1 MTIRSLS
8 LRAALTLIA
17 GAALLGAGYLAG
29 SRHRGGGDSMA
40 AAAVPSAGG
49 APAPR
54 KVLYWHDPMVPN
66 QHFDKPGKSP
76 FMDMQLQPVY
86 ADGDDGAPGAQPGIR
101 IDAGLQQDLGIRYAK
116 VQRRE
121 TRDGIDAIG
130 TTQFDESRAEVVQSR
145 VTGYIDRLY
154 ANAPQQRIAKG
165 APVASL
171 FVPDWLAPQEEYL
184 ALRRGSGGAGGSGSP
199 ADAALLDAARA
210 RMRALSIPDALV
222 AAAERSGRAQTH
234 LTLAAPDSGVVSEL
248 DLREG
253 AMVAPGQT
261 IAKING
267 LSTLWLLVEIPEA
280 LALRVRPGMAV
291 DATPAADAS
300 RHIQGRLREILP
312 GIDTGSRTLQARVE
326 LDNRSLALTPG
337 MLMRVRVD
345 GGATRS
351 RLVVPSEAVIV
362 TGKRSVVIVRDA
374 DGKLRPATVSVGR
387 DLGDFTEVLDGL
399 GEGETVVASG
409 QFLIDS
415 EASLK
420 SVLPRLEHDAA
431 SSEAGGT
438 AGNEARNGPG
448 AMDTSSRPAASSAAS
463 AMSSMPASPASAAD
477 AAGLYETTGRIE
489 HIDAQAITLSHQPVP
504 ALGWPAMTMSF
515 EKPSPGAF
523 ADAKVGQT
531 VRFAF
536 RHAGEGYRL
545 SAVEP
550 SGGPQ

>member
-8 LRAALTLIA
+8 LRAALALIA

-29 SRHRGGGDSMA
+29 SRHRDGGDSMA
-40 AAAVPSAGG
+40 AAATPSAGG

-86 ADGDDGAPGAQPGIR
+86 ADGDDGAQPGIR

-154 ANAPQQRIAKG
+154 ANAPRQRIAKG

-280 LALRVRPGMAV
+280 LALRVRPGMTV

-362 TGKRSVVIVRDA
+362 TGKRSVVIVHDA

-431 SSEAGGT
+431 SREAGG
-438 AGNEARNGPG
+438 EARNGPG
-448 AMDTSSRPAASSAAS
+448 AMDASSRAATSS
-463 AMSSMPASPASAAD
+463 MSSMPASPASAAD

-489 HIDAQAITLSHQPVP
+489 HIDAQGITLSHQPVP

>member
-8 LRAALTLIA
+8 LRAALALIG

-29 SRHRGGGDSMA
+29 SRHRDGGDSMA
-40 AAAVPSAGG
+40 AAATPSAGG

-86 ADGDDGAPGAQPGIR
+86 ADGDDGAQPGIR

-253 AMVAPGQT
+253 AMVPPGQT

-280 LALRVRPGMAV
+280 LALRVRPGMTV

-362 TGKRSVVIVRDA
+362 TGKRSVVIVHDA
-374 DGKLRPATVSVGR
+374 DGKLRPVTVSVGR

-431 SSEAGGT
+431 SREAGG
-438 AGNEARNGPG
+438 EARNGPG
-448 AMDTSSRPAASSAAS
+448 AMDASSRAATSS
-463 AMSSMPASPASAAD
+463 MSSMPASPASAAD

-489 HIDAQAITLSHQPVP
+489 HIDAQGITLSHQPVP

-550 SGGPQ
+550 GGGPQ

>member
-1 MTIRSLS
+1 M
-8 LRAALTLIA
+8 
-17 GAALLGAGYLAG
+17 LGAGYLAG

-40 AAAVPSAGG
+40 AATPPSAGG

-121 TRDGIDAIG
+121 TSDGIDAVG

-145 VTGYIDRLY
+145 VTGYIDHLY

-184 ALRRGSGGAGGSGSP
+184 ALRRGLGGAGGSGSP

-222 AAAERSGRAQTH
+222 AAAERSARAQTH

-345 GGATRS
+345 GGATHS

-399 GEGETVVASG
+399 GEGEMVVASG

-431 SSEAGGT
+431 RREAGG
-438 AGNEARNGPG
+438 EARNGPG
-448 AMDTSSRPAASSAAS
+448 ATDASSRAAT
-463 AMSSMPASPASAAD
+463 SSMPASPASAAD

-489 HIDAQAITLSHQPVP
+489 HIDAQGITLSHQPVP

>member
-1 MTIRSLS
+1 
-8 LRAALTLIA
+8 
-17 GAALLGAGYLAG
+17 
-29 SRHRGGGDSMA
+29 
-40 AAAVPSAGG
+40 
-49 APAPR
+49 
-54 KVLYWHDPMVPN
+54 
-66 QHFDKPGKSP
+66 
-76 FMDMQLQPVY
+76 
-86 ADGDDGAPGAQPGIR
+86 
-101 IDAGLQQDLGIRYAK
+101 
-116 VQRRE
+116 
-121 TRDGIDAIG
+121 
-130 TTQFDESRAEVVQSR
+130 
-145 VTGYIDRLY
+145 
-154 ANAPQQRIAKG
+154 
-165 APVASL
+165 
-171 FVPDWLAPQEEYL
+171 
-184 ALRRGSGGAGGSGSP
+184 
-199 ADAALLDAARA
+199 
-210 RMRALSIPDALV
+210 
-222 AAAERSGRAQTH
+222 
-234 LTLAAPDSGVVSEL
+234 
-248 DLREG
+248 
-253 AMVAPGQT
+253 
-261 IAKING
+261 
-267 LSTLWLLVEIPEA
+267 
-280 LALRVRPGMAV
+280 
-291 DATPAADAS
+291 
-300 RHIQGRLREILP
+300 
-312 GIDTGSRTLQARVE
+312 
-326 LDNRSLALTPG
+326 

-431 SSEAGGT
+431 SSEAGDT
-438 AGNEARNGPG
+438 AGNAARNGPG
-448 AMDTSSRPAASSAAS
+448 TMDTSSRPAASSAAS

-523 ADAKVGQT
+523 ANAKVGQT

>member
-8 LRAALTLIA
+8 LRAALALIA

-29 SRHRGGGDSMA
+29 SRHRDGGDSMA
-40 AAAVPSAGG
+40 AAATPSAGG

-86 ADGDDGAPGAQPGIR
+86 ADGDDGAQPGIR

-280 LALRVRPGMAV
+280 LALRVRPGMTV

-362 TGKRSVVIVRDA
+362 TGKRSVVIVHDA

-431 SSEAGGT
+431 SREAGG
-438 AGNEARNGPG
+438 EARNGPG
-448 AMDTSSRPAASSAAS
+448 AMDASSRAATSS
-463 AMSSMPASPASAAD
+463 MSSMPASPASAAD

-489 HIDAQAITLSHQPVP
+489 HIDAQGITLSHQPVP

>member
-8 LRAALTLIA
+8 LRATLALIA

-184 ALRRGSGGAGGSGSP
+184 ALRRGSGSP

-234 LTLAAPDSGVVSEL
+234 LMLAAPDSGVVSEL

-291 DATPAADAS
+291 DATPAADPS

-431 SSEAGGT
+431 SREAGG
-438 AGNEARNGPG
+438 EARNGPG
-448 AMDTSSRPAASSAAS
+448 ATDASSRAATSS
-463 AMSSMPASPASAAD
+463 MSSMPASPASAAD

>member
-8 LRAALTLIA
+8 LRAALALIA

-116 VQRRE
+116 VRRRE
-121 TRDGIDAIG
+121 TSDGIDAIG

-184 ALRRGSGGAGGSGSP
+184 ALRRGSGSP

-222 AAAERSGRAQTH
+222 AAAERSGSAQTH

-291 DATPAADAS
+291 DATPAADPS

-431 SSEAGGT
+431 SREAGG
-438 AGNEARNGPG
+438 EARNGPG
-448 AMDTSSRPAASSAAS
+448 ATDASSRAATSS
-463 AMSSMPASPASAAD
+463 MSSMPASPASAAD

-504 ALGWPAMTMSF
+504 ALGWPAMTMTF

>member
-8 LRAALTLIA
+8 LRAALALIA

-40 AAAVPSAGG
+40 AATTSSAGG

-184 ALRRGSGGAGGSGSP
+184 ALRRGSGGAGGSDSP

-222 AAAERSGRAQTH
+222 AAAERSARAQTH
-234 LTLAAPDSGVVSEL
+234 LTLVAPDSGVVSEL
-248 DLREG
+248 GLREG

-431 SSEAGGT
+431 SSDAGG
-438 AGNEARNGPG
+438 AARNDPG
-448 AMDTSSRPAASSAAS
+448 TMDASSRAATSS
-463 AMSSMPASPASAAD
+463 MSSMPASPASAAD

-489 HIDAQAITLSHQPVP
+489 HIDAQGITLSHQPVP

>member
-8 LRAALTLIA
+8 LRAALALIA

-40 AAAVPSAGG
+40 AATTPSAGG

-222 AAAERSGRAQTH
+222 AAAERSARAQTH
-234 LTLAAPDSGVVSEL
+234 LTLVAPDSGVVSEL
-248 DLREG
+248 GLREG

-431 SSEAGGT
+431 SREAGG
-438 AGNEARNGPG
+438 AARNGPG
-448 AMDTSSRPAASSAAS
+448 TMDASSRAATSS
-463 AMSSMPASPASAAD
+463 MSSMPASPASAAD

-489 HIDAQAITLSHQPVP
+489 HIDAQGITLSHQPVP

>member
-8 LRAALTLIA
+8 LRAALALIG

-29 SRHRGGGDSMA
+29 SRHRDGGDSMA
-40 AAAVPSAGG
+40 AAATPSAGG

-86 ADGDDGAPGAQPGIR
+86 ADGDDGAQPGIR

-280 LALRVRPGMAV
+280 LALRVRPGMTV

-362 TGKRSVVIVRDA
+362 TGKRSVVIVHDA

-431 SSEAGGT
+431 SREAGG
-438 AGNEARNGPG
+438 EARNGPG
-448 AMDTSSRPAASSAAS
+448 AMDASSRAATSS
-463 AMSSMPASPASAAD
+463 MSSMPASPASAAD

-489 HIDAQAITLSHQPVP
+489 HIDAQGITLSHQPVP

>member
-8 LRAALTLIA
+8 LRAALALIA

-184 ALRRGSGGAGGSGSP
+184 ALRRGSGSP

-291 DATPAADAS
+291 DATPAADPS

-431 SSEAGGT
+431 SREAGS
-438 AGNEARNGPG
+438 EARNGPG
-448 AMDTSSRPAASSAAS
+448 ATDASSRAATSS
-463 AMSSMPASPASAAD
+463 MSSMPASPASAAD